1 MRRTVSPMGY
11 IAVRPNTTPYRTGPL
26 NPQKQ
31 PHWTPKIRGGVRI
44 RLGCFGVRCGR
55 VYFTPRLYRG
65 FRAELLAGI
74 VYTGESGQFRPLIFL
89 GPVWYDA
96 VRCGVSSDPYI
107 GLSVN
112 QLSD

>member
-1 MRRTVSPMGY
+1 MGY

-26 NPQKQ
+26 NPQKR

-55 VYFTPRLYRG
+55 VYFTPRLYRD
-65 FRAELLAGI
+65 FRAQLLAGI
-74 VYTGESGQFRPLIFL
+74 VYLGHLYTGESGKFRPLIFL
-89 GPVWYDA
+89 GPVWYGA
-96 VRCGVSSDPYI
+96 VRRGVLSDPYI
-107 GLSVN
+107 GLSLN